1 MTKEELDAFFTT
13 GVSGSIIQLALRVV
27 LTIVI
32 LLIGIRVI
40 KLILKLVQRSMEKAK
55 AERGVITFVISF
67 LRVAL
72 YVVLGFM
79 IASRLGVDA
88 ASIVALL
95 GSAGV
100 AIGLA
105 IQGSLSNFAGG
116 VLILLIKPFKV
127 GDYIIDS
134 TGKEGFVTEIQI
146 IYTKLQTV
154 DNKVIVLPN
163 GNLANNSIT
172 NVTAEKIRRVDI
184 SLQISYGS
192 DVQEAKEV
200 LQEMLEESEYT
211 LKEQVIRVVVDALED
226 SGVKLLMHCWVKSAD
241 YWTAKWDLTEKAK
254 LTLDKNGIEIPFPQ
268 MDVHLK
274 ETPMAKEAAIN
285 KTEAK

>member
-13 GVSGSIIQLALRVV
+13 GVSGSVIQLLLRV
-27 LTIVI
+27 LITIVI

-40 KLILKLVQRSMEKAK
+40 KVVLKLVQRSMEKAK

-72 YVVLGFM
+72 YVVLAFM

-116 VLILLIKPFKV
+116 VLILLVKPFKV

-154 DNKVIVLPN
+154 DNKLIVLPN

-172 NVTAEKIRRVDI
+172 NVTSEKTRRIDI
-184 SLQISYGS
+184 PLQIS
-192 DVQEAKEV
+192 
-200 LQEMLEESEYT
+200 
-211 LKEQVIRVVVDALED
+211 
-226 SGVKLLMHCWVKSAD
+226 
-241 YWTAKWDLTEKAK
+241 
-254 LTLDKNGIEIPFPQ
+254 
-268 MDVHLK
+268 
-274 ETPMAKEAAIN
+274 
-285 KTEAK
+285 